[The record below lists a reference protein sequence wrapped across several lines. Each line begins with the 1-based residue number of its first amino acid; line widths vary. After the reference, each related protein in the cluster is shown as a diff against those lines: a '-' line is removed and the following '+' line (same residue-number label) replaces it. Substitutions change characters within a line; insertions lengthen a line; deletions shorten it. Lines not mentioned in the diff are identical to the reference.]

1 MSCNSLISNAQIED
15 IYKDNNLISSNGVTH
30 LCNEDNSIKKVHID
44 IYDTANTPMLKR
56 PIERSYYRDFPLMSD
71 SDNTG
76 KVVKHE
82 YFILQD
88 AFQGKKI
95 VSAIHPKEIETYRLC
110 EFKEIQLDAA
120 WDGLVVWKKMF
131 FKFKNPQAE
140 NFMKIAIQRYLKEV
154 KGMSLDEISKAIKSD
169 PFSVSPLLLKDA
181 TTANNH
187 FHHWLDR
194 TMNRQIVIKMYKEIT

>member
-15 IYKDNNLISSNGVTH
+15 IYKDDNLISSNGVTH
-30 LCNEDNSIKKVHID
+30 LCLEDNSIKKVHID
-44 IYDTANTPMLKR
+44 IYDTANTLMLKR
-56 PIERSYYRDFPLMSD
+56 PIERSYYRDFPLMAD
-71 SDNTG
+71 SESTG

-88 AFQGKKI
+88 AFQRKKI

-131 FKFKNPQAE
+131 FKFKNSQHE
-140 NFMKIAIQRYLKEV
+140 NFMKIAIQRYLKDV
-154 KGMSLDEISKAIKSD
+154 KGMSLDEISKAIKND
-169 PFSVSPLLLKDA
+169 PFSVSSSHLKDG
-181 TTANNH
+181 TTTNND
-187 FHHWLDR
+187 FHHWLER
-194 TMNRQIVIKMYKEIT
+194 TMNRQVLIKMYKEIT